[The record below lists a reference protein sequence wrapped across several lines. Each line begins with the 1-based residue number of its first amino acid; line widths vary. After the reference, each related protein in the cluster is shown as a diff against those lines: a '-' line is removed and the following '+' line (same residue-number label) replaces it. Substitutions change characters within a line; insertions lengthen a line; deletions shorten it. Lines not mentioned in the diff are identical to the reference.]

1 MHEMKLNAQLLLGLL
16 VPCCL
21 LSVNVQARERAD
33 QPNIVFILADDLGC
47 GDLGVTGHPYA
58 RSPNLDQ
65 LAREGIRFEQAYMAG
80 AWCAPSRYGL
90 MSGVF
95 PARHFSQTRL
105 LPVDRPCVTS
115 VLHDAGYATAH
126 FGKWH
131 MGDKK
136 QKAPPPEA
144 YGIDESFTTQS
155 SGAGWS
161 AEARKDPHYREKTTP
176 HYVNLTIDFIRRHK
190 NRPFYVNLWIYP
202 THSYINPTPEQ
213 LAVYQDLIV
222 DVNDFENPLQ
232 RDFLNFVAQH
242 GDVQAAMRAYCA
254 DVTAMDAEV
263 GRLLDVLA
271 ALKLRENTIVVF
283 SSDNGPGPLCNNW
296 DNIVKRYGEKPL
308 LLNSVGSARQFR
320 DRKISLHE
328 GGIRAPLIVRW
339 PRRIRAGTVDTETL
353 WCGVDYL
360 PTVAALAG
368 AALPA
373 ADLDGEDLSAAFL
386 GSAQLRTQTLF
397 WSDRPQWSALRD
409 NQWKAHLRGDQFS
422 LYDLSRD
429 PSESNNVA
437 GRYPRQARQY
447 HNELRQW
454 IESVHEPLP

>member
-161 AEARKDPHYREKTTP
+161 A
-176 HYVNLTIDFIRRHK
+176 
-190 NRPFYVNLWIYP
+190 
-202 THSYINPTPEQ
+202 
-213 LAVYQDLIV
+213 
-222 DVNDFENPLQ
+222 
-232 RDFLNFVAQH
+232 
-242 GDVQAAMRAYCA
+242 
-254 DVTAMDAEV
+254 
-263 GRLLDVLA
+263 
-271 ALKLRENTIVVF
+271 
-283 SSDNGPGPLCNNW
+283 
-296 DNIVKRYGEKPL
+296 
-308 LLNSVGSARQFR
+308 
-320 DRKISLHE
+320 
-328 GGIRAPLIVRW
+328 
-339 PRRIRAGTVDTETL
+339 
-353 WCGVDYL
+353 
-360 PTVAALAG
+360 
-368 AALPA
+368 
-373 ADLDGEDLSAAFL
+373 
-386 GSAQLRTQTLF
+386 
-397 WSDRPQWSALRD
+397 
-409 NQWKAHLRGDQFS
+409 
-422 LYDLSRD
+422 
-429 PSESNNVA
+429 
-437 GRYPRQARQY
+437 
-447 HNELRQW
+447 
-454 IESVHEPLP
+454 